1 MIVSQNSFQV
11 QQPAN
16 LGYLGGQFTPSPFVR
31 AMMNTKRAIP
41 GTNLDFE
48 ILTNPDDIDE
58 AYRLR
63 FQTFCFETKIADPAS
78 FPDGR
83 ESDEYD
89 NGGCLHTAITENGRI
104 VAYTR
109 LVLPCDEFPI
119 ERSNVL
125 PPSFDRARSI
135 EVSRALLV
143 KDKRGPGNL
152 IWHLFNNIYAL
163 CQEDDIDAILSF
175 STQVMFNGYRKR
187 EIPFRYTGT
196 PVNFHGHTG
205 FPLIIDVDNSR
216 APNFMLH

>member
-1 MIVSQNSFQV
+1 MNIIQSSPLIQPSTNLIYPGSQI
-11 QQPAN
+11 
-16 LGYLGGQFTPSPFVR
+16 TPFPFVR
-31 AMMNTKRAIP
+31 GMMNTRREIP
-41 GTNLDFE
+41 GTNLVFE
-48 ILTNPDDIDE
+48 ILTDPNDIDE
-58 AYRLR
+58 AHRLR
-63 FQTFCFETKIADPAS
+63 YETFCFETKIVDPEM

-89 NGGCLHTAITENGRI
+89 YGGCLHTAITENGRI

-119 ERSNVL
+119 ERSNIL
-125 PPSFDRARSI
+125 PPSFDRERSI

-163 CQEDDIDAILSF
+163 CQDDDIDAILSF

-187 EIPFRYTGT
+187 KIPFRYTGS

-205 FPLIIDVDNSR
+205 FPLIIDVDNTR

>member
-1 MIVSQNSFQV
+1 MQVIQNSTVV
-11 QQPAN
+11 QPRIN
-16 LGYLGGQFTPSPFVR
+16 LGYGGGQTTPFPFVR
-31 AMMNTKRAIP
+31 AMMDTERKIP
-41 GTNLDFE
+41 GTNLVFK
-48 ILTNPDDIDE
+48 ILTNQDDIDE

-63 FQTFCFETKIADPAS
+63 YQTFCFETKIADPAK
-78 FPDGR
+78 FLDGK

-89 NGGCLHTAITENGRI
+89 DGGCLHTAITEDDRI

-119 ERSNVL
+119 ERSNIL
-125 PPSFDRARSI
+125 PPSFDRERSI

-163 CQEDDIDAILSF
+163 CQDDDVDAILSF
-175 STQVMFNGYRKR
+175 STQIMFNGYRKR
-187 EIPFRYTGT
+187 RVPFRHTGT

-216 APNFMLH
+216 VPNFMLH